1 MFETTVEYYDNNE
14 IKDKGVIKNGKKD
27 GLWEYFDE
35 KGNLTKS
42 ETWENG
48 KLIE

>member
-1 MFETTVEYYDNNE
+1 MEKRRRISQLKKKENY
-14 IKDKGVIKNGKKD
+14 KNGCYD
-27 GLWEYFDE
+27 GPCEYFDE
-35 KGNLTKS
+35 DGNLTKS

>member
-1 MFETTVEYYDNNE
+1 LEFFYENGQLRSKGNYKNE
-14 IKDKGVIKNGKKD
+14 KKE
-27 GLWEYFDE
+27 GLWEHFDE
-35 KGNLTKS
+35 EGELTKS